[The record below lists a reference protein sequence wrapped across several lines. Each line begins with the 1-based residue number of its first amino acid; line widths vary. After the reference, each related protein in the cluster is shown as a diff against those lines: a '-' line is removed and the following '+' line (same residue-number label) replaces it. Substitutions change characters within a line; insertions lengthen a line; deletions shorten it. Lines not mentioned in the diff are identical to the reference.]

1 MDMQTESIFNAK
13 ELRTLRITCA
23 RKTGIVFDL
32 SNEQANLPR
41 CCPSCLTPF
50 DREVLDAITRYR
62 QVYLTATKTEQVT
75 FSFQVSDLIS

>member
-23 RKTGIVFDL
+23 CKTGIVFDL
-32 SNEQANLPR
+32 SNEQSNLPR
-41 CCPSCLTPF
+41 RCPSCGTEF

-62 QVYLTATKTEQVT
+62 QVYLTATKTAQVT
-75 FSFQVSDLIS
+75 FSFQV